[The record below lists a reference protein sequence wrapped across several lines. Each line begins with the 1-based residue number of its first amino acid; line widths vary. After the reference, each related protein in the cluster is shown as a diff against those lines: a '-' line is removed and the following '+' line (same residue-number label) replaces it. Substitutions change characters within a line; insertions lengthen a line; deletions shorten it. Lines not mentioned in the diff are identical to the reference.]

1 MLAETVKIGNSD
13 DNLGKDMPEGVQI
26 VMAIPIGDGLMPT
39 TTTDIRVETIAT
51 LETIDARLRWLSAWT
66 VHNANHLREKRDGL
80 KVGGHQAS
88 CASMTAIMAALYFH
102 ALRPQDK
109 VSVKPHAGPV
119 LQAIHYLLGNQ
130 SLDQLQRFRAL
141 GGAQSYPSRTKDRI
155 PVDFSTGS
163 VGLGVAVTAFSS
175 LVQDYLI
182 AHGHMAEAEAGRM
195 IALMGDAELDEGNIY
210 ECLIEGY
217 KHDIRN
223 CWWVVDYNRQSLD
236 STTADRMFRR
246 FDDIFETCG
255 WRVVTLKSGKLQR
268 EVFARPGGM
277 AISEWIDA
285 CPNAEFAVLTYQ
297 GGAAWRARL
306 LADIGDKPHV
316 KKLIDSFDDEGLAAL
331 MTNLGG
337 HCIES
342 LIDAF
347 DSAQDD
353 TPTLFIAYTVKGYG
367 LPLAGHKDNHSGMM
381 NPAQIEQLRRS
392 MGIAEGSEWEPFGGL
407 GDNQAAQLKAF
418 VAESALARKSPEPV
432 APMVPVPARLPV
444 PAGEV
449 QSTQAAFG
457 NVLLDLARSAEP
469 LADRIVTTAPDVT
482 QTTNLGAFVNQRG
495 LFRRAEMA
503 DVFRAAKIPSA
514 QKWAASAAGQH
525 VELGIAET
533 NFFLALTTMGLA
545 APHFGTRLLPVGTVY
560 DPFIARGLDALNYG
574 CYSDARFLLVGT
586 PSGLTLGPEGGA
598 HQSINT
604 PLIGMGQPGLAY
616 FEPAYADELALTM
629 RWAFEHMQKPDG
641 SSVYLRLSTR
651 QIPQIARADDGWEA
665 DALKGAYW
673 LRRPGPGA
681 EAAIVYTGAIA
692 PEALQAWEQ
701 LLDDIP
707 GLGLLAVTSPDLLHR
722 DWSAARAARWTGNTP
737 QRSHIETILS
747 ELAPG
752 AGLVTVLDG
761 SPGALSWLGGVTG
774 MRVSPLGIDRF
785 GQTGDLPDLYRTY
798 RLDAEAIIDA
808 AAELFLGN

>member
-1 MLAETVKIGNSD
+1 MATV
-13 DNLGKDMPEGVQI
+13 L
-26 VMAIPIGDGLMPT
+26 
-39 TTTDIRVETIAT
+39 TDHRKEKIAT
-51 LETIDARLRWLSAWT
+51 IEALDARLRWLSSWT

-130 SLDQLQRFRAL
+130 SLAQLQQFRAL
-141 GGAQSYPSRTKDRI
+141 GGAQSYPSRTKDKI

-163 VGLGVAVTAFSS
+163 VGLGVAITAFSS
-175 LVQDYLI
+175 LVQDYLV
-182 AHGHMAEAEAGRM
+182 AHGSLDEADAGRM
-195 IALMGDAELDEGNIY
+195 ISLMGDAELDEGNIY
-210 ECLIEGY
+210 ECLIEAY

-255 WRVVTLKSGKLQR
+255 WRVVTLKNGKLQR
-268 EVFARPGGM
+268 AAFSRPGGK
-277 AISEWIDA
+277 SLEDWIEN
-285 CPNAEFAVLTYQ
+285 CPNADFAVLTYK
-297 GGAAWRARL
+297 GGAAWRERL
-306 LADIGDKPHV
+306 IADIGGKPHV
-316 KKLIDSFDDEGLAAL
+316 AKLLDSFDDDGLAAL

-342 LIDAF
+342 LMDAF
-347 DSAQDD
+347 DSADD
-353 TPTLFIAYTVKGYG
+353 DRPTLFIAYTVKGYG

-381 NPAQIEQLRRS
+381 NPAQIEQLRVS
-392 MGIAEGSEWEPFGGL
+392 MGVDVGQEWEPFAGL
-407 GDNQAAQLKAF
+407 GGNIAARLKDF
-418 VAESALARKSPEPV
+418 VGQSVLAHKPQEPDAPVIAVPE
-432 APMVPVPARLPV
+432 RLPV
-444 PAGEV
+444 PSGDV

-457 NVLLDLARSAEP
+457 NVLLDLAKSSET

-482 QTTNLGAFVNQRG
+482 QTTNLGGFVNQRG
-495 LFRRAEMA
+495 LFRRSDVA
-503 DVFRAAKIPSA
+503 DIFRDAKIPSA
-514 QKWAASAAGQH
+514 QKWAAHAAGQH
-525 VELGIAET
+525 IELGIAEN
-533 NFFLALTTMGLA
+533 NFFLLLTSLGLA
-545 APHFGTRLLPVGTVY
+545 APHFGTRLIPVGTVY

-616 FEPAYADELALTM
+616 FEPAYADEVALFM

-651 QIPQIARADDGWEA
+651 QVPQVQRAGTEWEA
-665 DALKGAYW
+665 DALKGGYW
-673 LRRPGPGA
+673 LRQPAPSA
-681 EAAIVYTGAIA
+681 EAAIVFTGAIA
-692 PEALQAWEQ
+692 PEVLAAFDQ
-701 LLDDIP
+701 LADDIP
-707 GLGLLAVTSPDLLHR
+707 GLGVLNVTSPDVLHR
-722 DWSAARAARWTGNTP
+722 DWSASKAARWTDKPT
-737 QRSHIETILS
+737 QMCHAEDLLS
-747 ELAPG
+747 VLAPD
-752 AGLVTVLDG
+752 AGLVTVIDG
-761 SPGALSWLGGVTG
+761 SPGALSWLGGVSG
-774 MRVSPLGIDRF
+774 MRVSPLGTDRF
-785 GQTGDLPDLYRTY
+785 GQTGDLIDLYDTY
-798 RLDAEAIIDA
+798 RLDAAAIIDA
-808 AAELFLGN
+808 MAELFLKR

>member
-1 MLAETVKIGNSD
+1 MSLIKTTTRKARKPDT
-13 DNLGKDMPEGVQI
+13 
-26 VMAIPIGDGLMPT
+26 AGDGSPA
-39 TTTDIRVETIAT
+39 DARQERIRSLDL
-51 LETIDARLRWLSAWT
+51 LETRLRWLSSWMI
-66 VHNANHLREKRDGL
+66 HNANHIRPKRDGL

-109 VSVKPHAGPV
+109 VAVKPHAGP
-119 LQAIHYLLGNQ
+119 LLHAIHYLLGNQ
-130 SLDQLQRFRAL
+130 SLEKMQNFRGL
-141 GGAQSYPSRTKDRI
+141 GGVQSYPSRTKDSI

-182 AHGHMAEAEAGRM
+182 AHGQLCEADAGRM

-217 KHDIRN
+217 KHDLRN

-255 WRVVTLKSGKLQR
+255 WRVITLKHGKLQQAA
-268 EVFARPGGM
+268 FKRPGGT
-277 AISEWIDA
+277 AIAQWIET

-297 GGAAWRARL
+297 GGAAWRERL
-306 LADIGDKPHV
+306 LADIGTQPHV
-316 KKLIDSFDDEGLAAL
+316 RELLASFDDEALGRL

-337 HCIES
+337 HCTET

-347 DSAQDD
+347 DSANDD
-353 TPTLFIAYTVKGYG
+353 RPTLFIAYTVKGHS

-381 NPAQIEQLRRS
+381 NPPQIAQLRAS
-392 MGIAEGSEWEPFGGL
+392 LGIAEGEEWEPWAGL
-407 GDNQAAQLKAF
+407 GSNVAAQLKAF
-418 VAESALARKSPEPV
+418 VDACALAKKPPEPT
-432 APMVPVPARLPV
+432 APAVPVPARLPV
-444 PAGEV
+444 PDGAE

-457 NVLLDLARSAEP
+457 RILLDLAKSGEA

-495 LFRRAEMA
+495 LFRRQELA
-503 DVFRAAKIPSA
+503 DVFQKAKIPSA
-514 QKWAASAAGQH
+514 QKWAQHAAGQH
-525 VELGIAET
+525 IELGIAEN
-533 NFFLALTTMGLA
+533 NFFLMLASLGLA

-574 CYSDARFLLVGT
+574 CYQDARFLLVGT
-586 PSGLTLGPEGGA
+586 PSGITLAAEGGA

-604 PLIGMGQPGLAY
+604 PLIGMGQPNLTY
-616 FEPAYADELALTM
+616 FEPAYADEVALMM
-629 RWAFEHMQKPDG
+629 RWAFADMQQPDG
-641 SSVYLRLSTR
+641 SSAYLRLSTR
-651 QIPQIARADDGWEA
+651 VIPQIERQDDAWEQ
-665 DALKGAYW
+665 DALQGGYW

-681 EAAIVYTGAIA
+681 EAAIVFTGVVA

-701 LLDDIP
+701 MADDIP
-707 GLGLLAVTSPDLLHR
+707 GLGLLNVTSPDLLHR
-722 DWSAARAARWTGNTP
+722 GWSASRNARWTDGVRRPSFVENLLGALKP
-737 QRSHIETILS
+737 D
-747 ELAPG
+747 
-752 AGLVTVLDG
+752 AGLITVIDG
-761 SPGALSWLGGVTG
+761 APGALSWLGAVRG
-774 MRVSPLGIDRF
+774 MRVSPLGVDRF

-798 RLDAEAIIDA
+798 RLDSEAIIEA
-808 AAELFLGN
+808 AADLFVRD

>member
-1 MLAETVKIGNSD
+1 M
-13 DNLGKDMPEGVQI
+13 
-26 VMAIPIGDGLMPT
+26 
-39 TTTDIRVETIAT
+39 TDIVADTREEKIAAIET
-51 LETIDARLRWLSAWT
+51 LDARLRWLSSWI
-66 VHNANHLREKRDGL
+66 VHNANHIRHKRDGL

-130 SLDQLQRFRAL
+130 SLEQLQQFRAL
-141 GGAQSYPSRTKDRI
+141 GGAQSYPSRTKDKI

-163 VGLGVAVTAFSS
+163 VGLGVAITAFSS

-182 AHGHMAEAEAGRM
+182 AHGSIEETNAGRM
-195 IALMGDAELDEGNIY
+195 ISLMGDAELDEGNIY

-246 FDDIFETCG
+246 FDDIFETTG
-255 WRVVTLKSGKLQR
+255 WRVTTLKHGKLQR
-268 EVFARPGGM
+268 AAFVRPGGK
-277 AISEWIDA
+277 SLEDWIEN

-297 GGAAWRARL
+297 GGAAWRTRL
-306 LADIGDKPHV
+306 HADIGGKPHV
-316 KKLIDSFDDEGLAAL
+316 KKLLDSFDDDGLAAL

-342 LIDAF
+342 LMDAF
-347 DSAQDD
+347 DSADD
-353 TPTLFIAYTVKGYG
+353 ERPTLFIAYTVKGYG

-381 NPAQIEQLRRS
+381 NPAQIGQLRTT
-392 MGIAEGSEWEPFGGL
+392 MGIEAGEEWSPFAGLDGNMAAKLKNFIGSGVL
-407 GDNQAAQLKAF
+407 AAKPA
-418 VAESALARKSPEPV
+418 EPV
-432 APMVPVPARLPV
+432 ADYIPVPARLAV
-444 PAGEV
+444 PSGDV

-457 NVLLDLARSAEP
+457 HVLLDLAKSSEA
-469 LADRIVTTAPDVT
+469 LADRIITTAPDVT
-482 QTTNLGAFVNQRG
+482 QTTNLGGFVNQRG
-495 LFRRAEMA
+495 LFRRSDVA
-503 DVFRAAKIPSA
+503 DLFREAKIPSA
-514 QKWAASAAGQH
+514 QKWAAHAAGQH
-525 VELGIAET
+525 IELGIAEN
-533 NFFLALTTMGLA
+533 NFFLLLTSLGLA
-545 APHFGTRLLPVGTVY
+545 APHFGTRLIPVGTVY

-616 FEPAYADELALTM
+616 FEPAYADEVALFM
-629 RWAFEHMQKPDG
+629 RWAFEHLQMPDG

-651 QIPQIARADDGWEA
+651 QVPQVERANTDWES
-665 DALKGAYW
+665 DALKGGYW
-673 LRRPGPGA
+673 LRRPAAGA
-681 EAAIVYTGAIA
+681 EAAIAFTGAIA
-692 PEALQAWEQ
+692 PEVLAAYEQ

-707 GLGLLAVTSPDLLHR
+707 GLGVLNVTSPDVLHR
-722 DWSAARAARWTGNTP
+722 EWSASKAARWTDKKA
-737 QRSHIETILS
+737 QRCHAEDLLS
-747 ELAPG
+747 VLARD
-752 AGLVTVLDG
+752 AGIVTVIDG
-761 SPGALSWLGGVTG
+761 SPGALSWLGGVQG
-774 MRVSPLGIDRF
+774 MRVSPLGTDRF
-785 GQTGDLPDLYRTY
+785 GQTGDLPDLYAEY
-798 RLDAEAIIDA
+798 RLDSVAIIDA
-808 AAELFLGN
+808 MAELFLKR

>member
-1 MLAETVKIGNSD
+1 MATV
-13 DNLGKDMPEGVQI
+13 L
-26 VMAIPIGDGLMPT
+26 
-39 TTTDIRVETIAT
+39 TDHRKEKIAT
-51 LETIDARLRWLSAWT
+51 IETLDARLRWLSSWI

-130 SLDQLQRFRAL
+130 SLQQLQQFRAL
-141 GGAQSYPSRTKDRI
+141 GGAQSYPSRTKDKI

-163 VGLGVAVTAFSS
+163 VGLGVAITAFSS
-175 LVQDYLI
+175 LVQDYLV
-182 AHGHMAEAEAGRM
+182 AHGSLDEADAGRM
-195 IALMGDAELDEGNIY
+195 ISLMGDAELDEGNIY
-210 ECLIEGY
+210 ECLIEAY

-255 WRVVTLKSGKLQR
+255 WRVVTLKNGKLQR
-268 EVFARPGGM
+268 AAFSRPGGK
-277 AISEWIDA
+277 SLEDWIEN
-285 CPNAEFAVLTYQ
+285 CPNADFAVLTYK
-297 GGAAWRARL
+297 GGAAWRERL
-306 LADIGDKPHV
+306 IADIGGKPHV
-316 KKLIDSFDDEGLAAL
+316 AKLLDSFDDDGLAAL

-342 LIDAF
+342 LMDAF
-347 DSAQDD
+347 DSADD
-353 TPTLFIAYTVKGYG
+353 ERPTLFIAYTVKGYG

-381 NPAQIEQLRRS
+381 NPAQIEQLRVS
-392 MGIAEGSEWEPFGGL
+392 MGVEVGQEWEPFAGL
-407 GDNQAAQLKAF
+407 GGNIAARLKDF
-418 VAESALARKSPEPV
+418 VGQSVLAHKPQEPN
-432 APMVPVPARLPV
+432 APVIAVPDRLPV
-444 PAGEV
+444 PSGDV

-457 NVLLDLARSAEP
+457 NVLLDLAKSSET

-482 QTTNLGAFVNQRG
+482 QTTNLGGFVNQRG
-495 LFRRAEMA
+495 LFRRSDVA
-503 DVFRAAKIPSA
+503 DIFRDAKIPSA
-514 QKWAASAAGQH
+514 QKWAAHAAGQH
-525 VELGIAET
+525 IELGIAEN
-533 NFFLALTTMGLA
+533 NFFLLLTSLGLS
-545 APHFGTRLLPVGTVY
+545 APHFGTRLIPVGTVY

-616 FEPAYADELALTM
+616 FEPAYADEVALFM

-651 QIPQIARADDGWEA
+651 QVPQVQRAGTEWEA
-665 DALKGAYW
+665 DALKGGYW
-673 LRRPGPGA
+673 LRQPAPGA
-681 EAAIVYTGAIA
+681 EAAIVFTGAIA
-692 PEALQAWEQ
+692 PEVLAAFDQ
-701 LLDDIP
+701 LADDIP
-707 GLGLLAVTSPDLLHR
+707 GLGVLNVTSPDVLHR
-722 DWSAARAARWTGNTP
+722 DWSASKAARWTDKPT
-737 QRSHIETILS
+737 QTCHAEDLLS
-747 ELAPG
+747 VLAPD
-752 AGLVTVLDG
+752 AGLVTVIDG

-774 MRVSPLGIDRF
+774 MRVSPLGTDRF
-785 GQTGDLPDLYRTY
+785 GQTGDLIDLYDTY
-798 RLDAEAIIDA
+798 RLDAAAIIDA
-808 AAELFLGN
+808 MAELFLKR